1 MIAADASRL
10 DQAAGRV
17 ASSAQSVGE
26 MCAALSVAA
35 RVSLREGSNLR
46 HADTE
51 LLGPLETVRDDL
63 RAAVGDLVAVGATLS
78 QRAGAPEAD
87 ALTELVKAEATRSE
101 ALALADVLRRAL
113 PYAEALDAAHGR
125 SCWADD
131 LGDVLG
137 KLELSIHG
145 PKTATGARE

>member
-1 MIAADASRL
+1 LNPESLSRL
-10 DQAAGRV
+10 DHAAARV
-17 ASSAQSVGE
+17 ASSAQTVGA

-35 RVSLREGSNLR
+35 RVRPGAPS
-46 HADTE
+46 E

-63 RAAVGDLVAVGATLS
+63 RAAAGDLVAVGATLPR
-78 QRAGAPEAD
+78 RASAPESD

-101 ALALADVLRRAL
+101 ALALADAIRRAL
-113 PYAEALDAAHGR
+113 PYAEALDTAHGR

-137 KLELSIHG
+137 KLELQVHG
-145 PKTATGARE
+145 PQTATGARE